1 MPRGK
6 KRNDFKM
13 LLDKYLSI
21 KGLDIVV
28 LMEGGKEIELHKNRR
43 LEKNDIVYSDRTN
56 NEMRIP
62 LNRVESIDF
71 YAA

>member
-1 MPRGK
+1 MARGQK
-6 KRNDFKM
+6 SHDFKY

-28 LMEGGKEIELHKNRR
+28 LMHNGKEIELHKNRR
-43 LEKNDIVYSDRTN
+43 LEKNVIVYSDRSN
-56 NEMRIP
+56 NELRIP
-62 LNRVESIDF
+62 LSGVESIDF